1 MHSVRRNRYIAN
13 ALADVRDDLE
23 QIVRECIDNVTV
35 VIHMD
40 DFLCQPITLRSGS
53 GSNKVVIRIDECGS
67 VRYEC
72 VLKTWSSNIA
82 VHTVQSIVKN
92 IMGFFRA
99 TERLEGSG
107 QFVTY

>member
-1 MHSVRRNRYIAN
+1 MDSVRRNRYIAN
-13 ALADVRDDLE
+13 TLADVRDDLE
-23 QIVRECIDNVTV
+23 QIVRECTDNVTV

-67 VRYEC
+67 VRYEY

-92 IMGFFRA
+92 MMGFFRA
-99 TERLEGSG
+99 TERPEGSR
-107 QFVTY
+107 QFLTY